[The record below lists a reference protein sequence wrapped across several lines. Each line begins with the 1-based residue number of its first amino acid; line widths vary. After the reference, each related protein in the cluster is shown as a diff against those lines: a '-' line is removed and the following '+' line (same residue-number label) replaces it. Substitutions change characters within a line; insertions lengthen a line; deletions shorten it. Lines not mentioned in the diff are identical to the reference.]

1 MFPTVVNRIFM
12 HFVTS
17 RMKKAKD
24 NSMPDIKQYFCFN
37 KLILAEN
44 VAISQLDK
52 TRPKTRFTT
61 ETRFEC
67 SIMLTQD
74 QTNGPYVD
82 QSRICISLITMV

>member
-37 KLILAEN
+37 RLILAEN
-44 VAISQLDK
+44 VASLGVMCVYFTKLDK
-52 TRPKTRFTT
+52 RVKVAGPKHDLH
-61 ETRFEC
+61 E
-67 SIMLTQD
+67 
-74 QTNGPYVD
+74 PH
-82 QSRICISLITMV
+82 